1 MAVIDDSDMIV
12 VKNMTDGIVGFRDQM
27 TNRLYSFS
35 PNQPMSISAGTLR
48 ALSYSSGGLELLQ
61 NYLTVENTELREEF
75 NISPD
80 MVEYDWDQQKVDSV
94 LLEGTLDELLDALD
108 FGPTGIKELIVS
120 RAVALDLPD
129 VHKREAIQEK
139 TGANITNIITAAKT
153 NEEDAKEA
161 PSGRRTAKKKTT
173 SGRRTSTAT
182 KPE

>member
-1 MAVIDDSDMIV
+1 
-12 VKNMTDGIVGFRDQM
+12 
-27 TNRLYSFS
+27 
-35 PNQPMSISAGTLR
+35 
-48 ALSYSSGGLELLQ
+48 
-61 NYLTVENTELREEF
+61 
-75 NISPD
+75 
-80 MVEYDWDQQKVDSV
+80 